1 MENLVK
7 KYNPASADPIPFS
20 AVQNRLRSAC
30 IMLYSDGMW
39 SLANIEKEI
48 KSVYPEL
55 YNRYMTTPYMKYRKN
70 QKPEQVLRYKF
81 QGSII
86 KFLLGSGIYTPRY
99 VDMIELLD
107 HLVDNFEITQDQYY
121 AIEAIYNNKA
131 KLRLLSAFC
140 TTLDFSCFDGVELVV

>member
-1 MENLVK
+1 MENLVRK
-7 KYNPASADPIPFS
+7 CDHTSIEIPFS

-39 SLANIEKEI
+39 LVENIEKEI

-81 QGSII
+81 KGSII

-107 HLVDNFEITQDQYY
+107 HLVDNFEITQDQYD

-140 TTLDFSCFDGVELVV
+140 TTLDFSCFEGVELVV